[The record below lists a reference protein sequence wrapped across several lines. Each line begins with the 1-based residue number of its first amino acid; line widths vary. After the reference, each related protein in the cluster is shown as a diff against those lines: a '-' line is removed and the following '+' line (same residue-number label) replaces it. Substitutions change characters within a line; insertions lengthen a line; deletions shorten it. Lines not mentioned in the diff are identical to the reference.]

1 MKYYTTIILM
11 IFSLAIYTNC
21 SERPSE
27 KKKTQIEA
35 FEDSYV
41 CRGKTYSSD
50 EEYFRAQGVG
60 SSSNEQIAKRKANT
74 NANANLAAK
83 VSEYRQNKQGGS
95 SAEQNEN
102 NEIETETTNHS
113 RTVINERLVNVRV
126 VCAET
131 VFEDDVY
138 TVSVIVEMAV
148 SDISFDRKIAMV
160 KSP

>member
-21 SERPSE
+21 SDRPSDD
-27 KKKTQIEA
+27 KKTQIEA

-50 EEYFRAQGVG
+50 EEYLRVQGVG
-60 SSSNEQIAKRKANT
+60 SSRNEQIAKRKANT

-83 VSEYRQNKQGGS
+83 ISEYRQKMKGS
-95 SAEQNEN
+95 SPAEQNEDN
-102 NEIETETTNHS
+102 AVKAETANHS

-126 VCAET
+126 VCVET
-131 VFEDDVY
+131 VFKDDMY

-148 SDISFDRKIAMV
+148 NDISFDREIG
-160 KSP
+160 